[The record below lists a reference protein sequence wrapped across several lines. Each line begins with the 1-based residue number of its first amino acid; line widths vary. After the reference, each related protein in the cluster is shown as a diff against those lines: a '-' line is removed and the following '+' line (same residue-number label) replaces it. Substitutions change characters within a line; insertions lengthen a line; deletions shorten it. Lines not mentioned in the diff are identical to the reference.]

1 MFPFVDLN
9 ELKLVKLLCK
19 KKKLTTKP
27 TQSQQTDA
35 NVTIRSKTCYVCM
48 KTNRKIDKSFA
59 CKTCPTTNVHKKCL
73 GLKLSEICNIK
84 NSKTETQW
92 ECQTCMSDKFPFT
105 LVENKVILQNTF
117 NSSFS

>member
-35 NVTIRSKTCYVCM
+35 NVTIRSKTCSVYM
-48 KTNRKIDKSFA
+48 KTNSKIDKSV
-59 CKTCPTTNVHKKCL
+59 KPVKPVKQPMY
-73 GLKLSEICNIK
+73 IK
-84 NSKTETQW
+84 N
-92 ECQTCMSDKFPFT
+92 
-105 LVENKVILQNTF
+105 V
-117 NSSFS
+117 